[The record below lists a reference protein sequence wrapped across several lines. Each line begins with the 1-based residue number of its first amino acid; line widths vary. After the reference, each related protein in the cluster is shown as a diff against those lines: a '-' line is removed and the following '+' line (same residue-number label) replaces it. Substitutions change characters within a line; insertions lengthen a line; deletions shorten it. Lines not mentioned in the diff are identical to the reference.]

1 MSDPGSLEDGRL
13 PSALQ
18 KPTSVAFSQSRQRGT
33 RTVPAPRSCE
43 PLSAETFRQH
53 ALKDILP
60 YWYEHALDRE
70 HGGYIPQLDRQWRV
84 TDPSRKD
91 IVPTTRLIYN
101 FSQGQLLGGPAWCAE
116 AARLGLDFFLNHFW
130 DKEFG
135 GWYWQVSREGAPR
148 EDAKATYGHAFAIL
162 ALSEFHRAF
171 GSTTRPGSSQ
181 ADLPAVADEALRMAK
196 STFDLLE
203 EHVYD
208 PVYGGYRERFRRDWS
223 RPSGPLRGRP
233 AGHPD
238 PVRTQNSQ
246 MHIVEALLALFEASG
261 EERYLARAVELC
273 QLMNDKL
280 FDHEHGCLP
289 EFFRDDWSDS
299 PGERGDPVEPG
310 HQMEWAWLLL
320 LVHAHRPEPLFLER
334 AKQLAD
340 FALRFGWDEK
350 FGGFVTALTRTGEVV
365 APNKSAWQQCEA
377 VLATLWLW
385 NQTGDEKYWV
395 AFERAARYCFAHV
408 ADRQHGGW
416 FTSLERENRPAEDQK
431 GGPWK
436 ADYHPVKMCAEVSR
450 LLASREHS
458 PGT

>member
-1 MSDPGSLEDGRL
+1 M
-13 PSALQ
+13 
-18 KPTSVAFSQSRQRGT
+18 
-33 RTVPAPRSCE
+33 PAPRSCE

-101 FSQGQLLGGPAWCAE
+101 FSQGRLLDGPAWCAE
-116 AARLGLDFFLNHFW
+116 AARFGLNFLLNHFW

-135 GWYWQVSREGAPR
+135 GWYWQVSREGEPR
-148 EDAKATYGHAFAIL
+148 EDVKATYGHAFAIL

-171 GSTTRPGSSQ
+171 GSTTRPSSSRPS
-181 ADLPAVADEALRMAK
+181 ADGHPDLAEVADEALRMAK
-196 STFDLLE
+196 RTFDVLE
-203 EHVYD
+203 ERVYD
-208 PVYGGYRERFRRDWS
+208 SVHGGYRERFRRDWS
-223 RPSGPLRGRP
+223 
-233 AGHPD
+233 APD

-246 MHIVEALLALFEASG
+246 MHLVEALLALSGASG

-280 FDHEHGCLP
+280 FDPKHGCLP
-289 EFFRDDWSDS
+289 EFFQDDWSDF
-299 PGERGDPVEPG
+299 PGQRGDPVEPG

-320 LVHAHRPEPLFLER
+320 RAYAYRPEPLFLER
-334 AKQLAD
+334 ARQLAD
-340 FALRFGWDEK
+340 FALRFGWDEE
-350 FGGFVTALTRTGEVV
+350 FGGFVTTLTRTGEVSN
-365 APNKSAWQQCEA
+365 PNKSAWQQCEA

-385 NQTGDEKYWV
+385 NQTGEGSQEGSPKKYWV

-408 ADRQHGGW
+408 ADHQHGGW
-416 FTSLERENRPAEDQK
+416 FTSLDQENRPAEDQK

-436 ADYHPVKMCAEVSR
+436 ADYHPVKMCAEVFR
-450 LLASREHS
+450 LLGSRGKS
-458 PGT
+458 SGT

>member
-1 MSDPGSLEDGRL
+1 MSE
-13 PSALQ
+13 
-18 KPTSVAFSQSRQRGT
+18 AFPQSRQRGT
-33 RTVPAPRSCE
+33 RTVPQPRSCE

-84 TDPSRKD
+84 TDPTRKD

-101 FSQGQLLGGPAWCAE
+101 FSQGQLLGGPAWCRE
-116 AARLGLDFFLNHFW
+116 AARLGLDFLLAHFW
-130 DKEFG
+130 DQKFG
-135 GWYWQVSREGAPR
+135 GWYWQVSSEGEPR

-162 ALSEFHRAF
+162 ALGEFHRAF
-171 GSTTRPGSSQ
+171 GSTTRPGSSRPS
-181 ADLPAVADEALRMAK
+181 ADGRPDLAAAPDEALRIAK
-196 STFDLLE
+196 RTFDLLE
-203 EHVYD
+203 ERVYD
-208 PVYGGYRERFRRDWS
+208 PVHGGYRERFRRDWS
-223 RPSGPLRGRP
+223 
-233 AGHPD
+233 APD

-246 MHIVEALLALFEASG
+246 MHMVEALLALFEASG
-261 EERYLARAVELC
+261 EERSLARAVELC
-273 QLMNDKL
+273 HLMNDKL

-289 EFFRDDWSDS
+289 EFFRNDWSDS

-320 LVHAHRPEPLFLER
+320 RVHAYRPEPLFLER

-350 FGGFVTALTRTGEVV
+350 FGGFVTTLTRTGEVSN
-365 APNKSAWQQCEA
+365 PHRSFWQQCEG

-385 NQTGDEKYWV
+385 DRTNEEKYRV
-395 AFERAARYCFAHV
+395 AFERAARYCFTHF
-408 ADRQHGGW
+408 ADWQYGGW
-416 FTSLERENRPAEDQK
+416 FASLDGANRTADDHK

-436 ADYHPVKMCAEVSR
+436 ADYHQVQMCAEAFR
-450 LLASREHS
+450 LLTSRER
-458 PGT
+458 PPET